1 MVWNWQQ
8 TDWPEFRYDS
18 AALASLEERFLLRAG
33 ELFGAFRHVSPND
46 RDTLRIEL
54 ISDEA
59 LKTSEIEGEILNR
72 NSVQSSLRQQMGLD
86 AETRR
91 ILPEERGIAEM
102 MVALYRHYD
111 DKLTHK
117 TLFSWH
123 EMVMA
128 GHRDVQVIGGYRAHH
143 DPMQVVSGPI
153 GREKVHFEAPPSSHI
168 RAEMDAFI
176 KWFNGS
182 APNGKG
188 PLPALIRSGIAH
200 LYFESIHPFEDGNG
214 RIGRALSEKALA
226 QNLGQPTLIA
236 LAFTIERNRKA
247 YYDMLARSNK
257 SNEITNWLVYFAETI
272 IEAQASTLKR
282 IDFYIAKARL
292 YDRLRGTLNP
302 RQEKA
307 LARMFREGVEGFK
320 GGLSAENYIR
330 ITGASRATATR
341 DLQDLVDK
349 GALTRTGERRHTR
362 YWPAFTQTDPSAIER
377 SGGGGAQA

>member
-8 TDWPEFRYDS
+8 ADWPKFRYDG

-33 ELFGAFRHVSPND
+33 ELFGAFHHVSPND

-102 MVALYRHYD
+102 MVALYRYYD

-123 EMVMA
+123 QMVMA
-128 GHRDVQVIGGYRAHH
+128 GHRDVQVIGGYREHN
-143 DPMQVVSGPI
+143 DPMHVVSGPI
-153 GREKVHFEAPPSSHI
+153 GRERVHFEAPPSSQI

-236 LAFTIERNRKA
+236 LAFTIERNKMA

-272 IEAQASTLKR
+272 LEAQANTLKR

-292 YDRLRGTLNP
+292 YERLRGTLNP

-362 YWPAFTQTDPSAIER
+362 YWLANTQTDQSPIEQ
-377 SGGGGAQA
+377 SGGDGVQA